1 MPKPTTTQAAY
12 DVALRGLDHLLTIR
26 HPIPHEISV
35 IGWEIHGM
43 DRLLFAL
50 GQDAA
55 SGALCKLGDQLHNL
69 ASLRMDDYHPHLAT
83 LKSELLEEATHV

>member
-1 MPKPTTTQAAY
+1 MSKPTATQAAY
-12 DVALRGLDHLLTIR
+12 DVALRSLDHLLAI
-26 HPIPHEISV
+26 HLPIPHEISV

-50 GQDAA
+50 GEDAA

-69 ASLRMDDYHPHLAT
+69 ASLRMDDYHPRLAT
-83 LKSELLEEATHV
+83 MKAELLEEATHG